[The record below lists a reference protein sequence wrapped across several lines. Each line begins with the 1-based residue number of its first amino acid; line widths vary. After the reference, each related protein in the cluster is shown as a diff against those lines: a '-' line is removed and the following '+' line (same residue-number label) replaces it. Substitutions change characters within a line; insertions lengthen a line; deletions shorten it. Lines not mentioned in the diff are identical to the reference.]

1 MSVEA
6 EGPAWDYADIQ
17 VNSVICPETGGNQ

>member
-1 MSVEA
+1 MSPEA
-6 EGPAWDYADIQ
+6 EGSAWDSADIQ